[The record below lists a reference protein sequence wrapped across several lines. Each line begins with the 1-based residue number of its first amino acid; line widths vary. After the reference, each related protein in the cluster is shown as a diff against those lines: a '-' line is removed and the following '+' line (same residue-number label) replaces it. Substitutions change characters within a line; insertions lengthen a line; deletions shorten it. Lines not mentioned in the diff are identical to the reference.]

1 MTATPLADALEARSV
16 SRSFAGVRALDGVT
30 LHVRRREVLGLI
42 GPNGAGKT
50 TLVNLLT
57 GFDRPDEGD
66 IVLEGETVTGWA
78 PVRRARHGL
87 ARTFQHGHLFGEL
100 SVHEN
105 VAVAALG
112 CGASPRAARARATEL
127 LKQVELS
134 DQAQRPARLLPH
146 GDQRKLGVARAVA
159 AEPRFVLMDEP
170 AAGLVEA
177 EVPALA
183 ALVRSV
189 AEDHGAGVVLI
200 DHNMAL
206 VMEVSDRIQV
216 LDQGRTLAEGSAD
229 EIRSNVDVTSAY
241 LGGAGV
247 AEAEPH
253 VGEAERDV

>member
-1 MTATPLADALEARSV
+1 MTQTPAADALEARAV

-30 LHVRRREVLGLI
+30 LSVRRREVLGLI

-57 GFDRPDEGD
+57 GFDRPTEGE
-66 IVLEGETVTGWA
+66 IVLEGDAITGWS

-100 SVHEN
+100 SVREN
-105 VAVAALG
+105 VAVGALG
-112 CGASPRAARARATEL
+112 CGASPRVARRRADEL
-127 LKQVELS
+127 LELVELG
-134 DQAQRPARLLPH
+134 DQADRPARLLPH

-159 AEPRFVLMDEP
+159 SEPRFVLMDEP

-183 ALVRSV
+183 KLVRSV
-189 AEDHGAGVVLI
+189 AEEHGAGVVVI
-200 DHNMAL
+200 DHNMSL
-206 VMEVSDRIQV
+206 VMGVSDRIHV
-216 LDQGRTLAEGSAD
+216 LAEGKTLAEGTAA

-241 LGGAGV
+241 LGGTGV
-247 AEAEPH
+247 AEDEPH
-253 VGEAERDV
+253 V